1 MASVEMKNMRKPF
14 VELLGGGR
22 IGEIEMRKA
31 NICVGIVAMLLFV
44 FSSGWAQILNTS
56 RLGLG
61 FNIGGQKIYCEHPHT
76 GFGFGAELY
85 AKYKISPKFFA
96 TGSLG
101 YGELSDGTSLYDQN
115 SFTTDL
121 INLDVRGGM
130 NLLMEGTYLPYVY
143 AGLGAFN
150 FKYSGFSE
158 RFFDGAL
165 FVGGGVEARINPM
178 IALDFSMDY
187 RYTTGDDLNGYAANA
202 NDGYLNIRSGITY
215 YLSPQFSG
223 GGESDVNISE
233 RAPIEEIEG
242 TNESSPDEELNA
254 LVEGLDN
261 YEDASESNMAMEE
274 YIKLKSRVDQLNDA
288 IRQKELEIEELKAQ
302 LSLRKEKVTELET
315 NLRERGG
322 ALAASL
328 NVDLN
333 DFATS
338 YEQALQHFYARE
350 YDAAI
355 YLFSILMETSATHK
369 LASNC
374 QYWLGECYFGQG
386 DYANAVNAFQKV
398 LPYENSYKKDD
409 ALLMLGRTYIKMGD
423 RTSAKQMFDEL
434 IYNYPDSEYI
444 EKAQQYAS
452 GL

>member
-1 MASVEMKNMRKPF
+1 MW
-14 VELLGGGR
+14 GGGR
-22 IGEIEMRKA
+22 IGEKVMKKTK
-31 NICVGIVAMLLFV
+31 LFLCLAAV
-44 FSSGWAQILNTS
+44 LFFVYVNGHAQILNTS

-61 FNIGGQKIYCEHPHT
+61 FNIGGQKIFCEHPHT

-85 AKYKISPKFFA
+85 AKYKISPRLFA
-96 TGSLG
+96 TGALG
-101 YGELSDGTSLYDQN
+101 YGELSDGTSFYDESN
-115 SFTTDL
+115 FTTDL
-121 INLDVRGGM
+121 ISLDIKGGM
-130 NLLMEGTYLPYVY
+130 NLVTEGTYIPYVY
-143 AGLGAFN
+143 VGLGVFN
-150 FKYSGFSE
+150 FKYSGFTE
-158 RFFDGAL
+158 RYSDGSIFF
-165 FVGGGVEARINPM
+165 GGGLEARLNPVV
-178 IALDFSMDY
+178 ALDFGVDY
-187 RYTTGDDLNGYAANA
+187 RYTTGDDLNGINYSAK
-202 NDGYLNIRSGITY
+202 DGYLNIKSGITY
-215 YLSPQFSG
+215 YLSPQFAG
-223 GGESDVNISE
+223 GGSGDPEFQVTE

-242 TNESSPDEELNA
+242 VTQESPDQELNA
-254 LVEGLDN
+254 LIEGLDS
-261 YEDASESNMAMEE
+261 YEEASDANMAMEE

-302 LSLRKEKVTELET
+302 LSLRKEKVAELET
-315 NLRERGG
+315 NLKRRGG

-338 YEQALQHFYARE
+338 YEQALQHFYSRE

-355 YLFSILMETSATHK
+355 YLFSMLLETSSTHK

-386 DYANAVNAFQKV
+386 DLANAVDAFQRV

-409 ALLMLGRTYIKMGD
+409 ALLMLGRTYIKLGD
-423 RTSAKQMFDEL
+423 RASAKQMFDEL

-444 EKAQQYAS
+444 ERAQKYAN